1 MSEYLKHTGTPQP
14 YINQPIGSGRYRKG
28 TGENPG
34 QHDFS
39 ISARKGKLMKGGM
52 SEVEAAHALG
62 FKSTGEL
69 RTAITNENNRIKSER
84 IAHAKYLME
93 EKGLGWTA
101 IASEMGLSKS
111 QESTI
116 RSWFEKRAVARRN
129 KKDNLYATLKE
140 QALKKKYVDVGVG
153 AAMRI
158 GVSDTMLGAAVERL
172 IEEEG
177 FTKQKIHVAQLG
189 TTHQTEVKV
198 LCAPGV
204 TLKELNANRDKIRLI
219 DDYKENKDRSLANLE
234 PPVSVDPKRVY
245 VRYAEEGGKDKDG
258 VIELRRGVPDIS
270 LNNADYAQVRIA
282 VNGTHFLKG
291 MAVYGDNKDIPR
303 GYDIV
308 FNTNKTK
315 DVPMMGEGTN
325 SVLKKLKD
333 DPENPFKATIKPEE
347 DLVLAQ
353 RHYVD
358 PKTGE
363 RKTSPINIVNEE
375 GDWSRWSKTLS
386 SQFLSKQ
393 AVPLAKNQLNILY
406 NDQKVEFEKI
416 KKLTNPIVKENLL
429 SALAEDCDSKA
440 VHLKAAGLPRQA
452 SKIILPA
459 PEIKPN
465 EIVAPTY
472 KDGEHV
478 VLVRFPHGGKF
489 EIPELIVNNK
499 GNKKALNMLGKAIDA
514 VAIHPS
520 AATRLSGA
528 DFDGDTVLVIPVNKR
543 IKVDTIDPNKHEELK
558 PLKDFDT
565 GLYERTKADVTKE
578 NFNSKRDSLY
588 IRQGKSFEPVGNRRF
603 NPSEEYYDAS
613 QTFKRMDEYTKGIQ
627 MGVVSNLIT
636 DMHLQKA
643 PLDEMVRAVKH
654 SMVVIDAEKHDLNWR
669 QSEKDFRIGELHK
682 KYQGKTQ
689 GGASTLISRAK
700 KSYEID
706 ARQEGG
712 VDFYPSKMTP
722 AEREAY
728 YRGEKVYRPSNE
740 TKAKF
745 NKKTGEWE
753 YVQKREEHKWLSVVD
768 DAYELTSGGS
778 KKNPGT
784 PMEAVYAE
792 HSNKMKAL
800 ANDVRKE
807 LRAIKQPHVSQ
818 SAKSMYKEETR
829 SLDEKYARVMQ
840 NKPLERQAN
849 LIGNEQLK
857 AWMKAN
863 AGQYDK
869 DDVKKKRSQFQ
880 NGARYRVGKEAYRPK
895 FTPKEWEAIQARAY
909 TPSKARVLISAA
921 DTDHVRELAMP
932 KQKTTITPA
941 MKNQIKAYSR
951 GDWTIKE
958 IADHL
963 HISTSTVSKILSGN
977 YQ

>member
-39 ISARKGKLMKGGM
+39 IRARNNKLRKEGM
-52 SEVEAAHALG
+52 SEVDRAHALG
-62 FKSTGEL
+62 FKSSGEL
-69 RTAITNENNRIKSER
+69 RTAITNEKNRVESER
-84 IAHAKYLME
+84 IARAKYLME

-101 IASEMGLSKS
+101 MALEMGLTKS

-116 RSWFEKRAVARRN
+116 RSWFEERAVARRN

-140 QALKKKYVDVGVG
+140 QTLKKKYVDVGAGV
-153 AAMRI
+153 AMRI
-158 GVSDTMLGAAVERL
+158 GVSSDMLAAAVNRL
-172 IEEEG
+172 VEEEG
-177 FTKQKIHVAQLG
+177 FTKQKIHVSQMG
-189 TTHQTEVKV
+189 TDHQTEVKV

-204 TLKELNANRDKIRLI
+204 TLKELNANRDKIRLV

-234 PPVSVDPKRVY
+234 PPVSVDSKRVY
-245 VRYAEEGGKDKDG
+245 VRYADEGGKDKDG

-270 LNNADYAQVRIA
+270 LGNADYAQVRIA
-282 VNGTHFLKG
+282 VNGTHYLKG
-291 MAVYGDNKDIPR
+291 VAVYGDNKDIPR

-308 FNTNKTK
+308 FNTNKSK
-315 DVPMMGEGTN
+315 DVPMLGEDTN

-358 PKTGE
+358 SKTGE

-393 AVPLAKNQLNILY
+393 AVPLAKKQLDILY
-406 NDQKVEFEKI
+406 NDQRVEFEKI

-429 SALAEDCDSKA
+429 SALAEDCDSKS

-452 SKIILPA
+452 SKLILPA

-489 EIPELIVNNK
+489 EIPELVVNNK

-520 AATRLSGA
+520 AASRLSGA
-528 DFDGDTVLVIPVNKR
+528 DFDGDTVLVIPVNRR
-543 IKVDTIDPNKHEELK
+543 IKVDTINPDKYEELK
-558 PLKDFDT
+558 GLKDYDT
-565 GLYERTKADVTKE
+565 GIYDRTKASGITKE
-578 NFNSKRDSLY
+578 NFNSRKDSLY
-588 IRQGKSFEPVGNRRF
+588 IRKGDTFEPVGNRRF
-603 NPSEEYYDAS
+603 NPSAEYYEAS
-613 QTFKRMDEYTKGIQ
+613 ETFKRMNKQTKGFK
-627 MGVVSNLIT
+627 MGEISNLIN
-636 DMHLQKA
+636 DMTLKDAH
-643 PLDEMVRAVKH
+643 LDELARAVKH
-654 SMVVIDAEKHDLNWR
+654 SMVVIDAEKHDLNYQ
-669 QSEKDFRIGELHK
+669 QSYKDNRIAELHK
-682 KYQGKTQ
+682 KYQGKAQ
-689 GGASTLISRAK
+689 GGASTLISRARK
-700 KSYEID
+700 NVEKP
-706 ARQEGG
+706 AREEGG

-722 AEREAY
+722 EEREAY
-728 YRGEKVYRPSNE
+728 YRGEKVYRPSTE
-740 TKAKF
+740 TKPRL

-753 YVQKREEHKWLSVVD
+753 YKPKTKEYKWLSYVD
-768 DAYELTSGGS
+768 DAYEITSGGS

-784 PMEAVYAE
+784 QMEAVYAE

-818 SAKSMYKEETR
+818 SAKSTYRDEIR
-829 SLDEKYARVMQ
+829 SLNEKYDQVMK

-863 AGQYDK
+863 DGQYDK
-869 DDVKKKRSQFQ
+869 DDLKKKRSQFQ

-909 TPSKARVLISAA
+909 APSRARVLIAAA

-932 KQKTTITPA
+932 KQKVTITPA

-963 HISTSTVSKILSGN
+963 HLSTSTVSKILSGN
-977 YQ
+977 Y